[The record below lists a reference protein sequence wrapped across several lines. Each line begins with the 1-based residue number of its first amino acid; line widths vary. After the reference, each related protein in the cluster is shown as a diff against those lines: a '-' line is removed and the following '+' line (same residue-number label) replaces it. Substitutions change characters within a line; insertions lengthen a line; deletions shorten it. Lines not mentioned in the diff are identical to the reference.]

1 MGARPKTA
9 KPRPAVGKT
18 LKQSSKLSHA
28 QSYPSLLQAKA
39 YKYLLWKAM
48 RTLQQG
54 SIHYIEVQELRRVL
68 NTHDGQQLKDSVEAL
83 ASIKINWESVGRS
96 DVKWGWSSL
105 LAGCRLLTDNR
116 FEYSFDPILVAELYR
131 PEQFRIYDLDAM
143 LGFESHYALK
153 IYELAL
159 QYYDAAKGWGRT
171 PGMDRR
177 KLRELFNVEEHKYPN
192 NGDFLRR
199 AVVAPLREVN
209 ERAEVDVSFHDDRG
223 KPRMRQYWF
232 EARRREQQQF
242 NFAEEFRAAAASGDE
257 PRHRTAFTRFMEAS
271 APSKKSVEADFFRRH
286 PDQRGTYRRG
296 SRHATFEAFLV
307 AEYPALAGEPPTA
320 RPPLGLGL
328 GLRGGSANA

>member
-1 MGARPKTA
+1 MGTKKKLAKASNRPSRKTF
-9 KPRPAVGKT
+9 
-18 LKQSSKLSHA
+18 KQSSKLSHA

-48 RTLQQG
+48 NSLRQG

-83 ASIKINWESVGRS
+83 ASIKINWETVGRS
-96 DVKWGWSSL
+96 DIKWGWSSL

-159 QYYDAAKGWGRT
+159 QYYDGSKGWGRT

-177 KLRELFNVEEHKYPN
+177 KLRELFNVDEHKYPN
-192 NGDFLRR
+192 NSDFLKK
-199 AVVAPLREVN
+199 AIASPLKEVN
-209 ERAEVDVSFHDDRG
+209 ERAEVDVSFHDDQG
-223 KPRMRQYWF
+223 KPRVRQYWF

-242 NFAEEFRAAAASGDE
+242 NFAEEFEAAVSSE
-257 PRHRTAFTRFMEAS
+257 VPRHDVAFGRFMEAS
-271 APSKKSVEADFFRRH
+271 AESKKSVEAEFFRRH
-286 PDQRGTYRRG
+286 PDRRGAYRRG
-296 SRHATFEAFLV
+296 GRNAYFEAFLV
-307 AEYPALAGEPPTA
+307 AEYPALVGQAAP

-328 GLRGGSANA
+328 GLRGQTS